1 MNEKGPSGKRP
12 IFREIDVNRDR
23 DRLLSFDAS
32 FTTDRIYHV
41 EVKDMKVKIDVK
53 TLDAPFYKRYPI
65 APVVFELGS
74 NVFAGTSVLVESG
87 GDIAGFAVMKHESW
101 NRRAHL
107 EHLYIA
113 SAYQGRGLG
122 RMLVEKAIGFAKEHR
137 ARCLWLETQNVNYP
151 AIQFYK
157 KMGFRLCGFDNTL
170 YEPADRRGEAALFF
184 AMDL

>member
-1 MNEKGPSGKRP
+1 MNEKGPSGKHP

-74 NVFAGTSVLVESG
+74 NVFGGTSVLVESG
-87 GDIAGFAVMKHESW
+87 GDIAGFAVMKHEAGTAVLTSSTSILPQPTRAADW
-101 NRRAHL
+101 DVCSSKKQSALRRNIGPA
-107 EHLYIA
+107 A
-113 SAYQGRGLG
+113 CGLKRRTSIIPRYNFTKRWAFG
-122 RMLVEKAIGFAKEHR
+122 CAVSTIRFTSRPTVVVKL
-137 ARCLWLETQNVNYP
+137 RCFLRW
-151 AIQFYK
+151 I
-157 KMGFRLCGFDNTL
+157 
-170 YEPADRRGEAALFF
+170 
-184 AMDL
+184 